1 MVNHEVMALL
11 HSRSRHQFACTSI
24 ERERRC
30 FSFYCSRQSDAL
42 RAIQSM
48 DGQVING
55 RSMQVS
61 EKNTACIYP
70 DAMFVGL
77 SSTCETKIII
87 EVVFVDSIT

>member
-1 MVNHEVMALL
+1 
-11 HSRSRHQFACTSI
+11 
-24 ERERRC
+24 
-30 FSFYCSRQSDAL
+30 
-42 RAIQSM
+42 
-48 DGQVING
+48 
-55 RSMQVS
+55 MQVS